1 MRWTVFNRSSGGTAV
16 GVIEGGAV
24 VDLSGAGAMFQGD
37 LMPVIEAGQAA
48 ADAAKAAMD
57 GAPRIPLADVS
68 FALPV
73 ARPPKIFCLGLN
85 YVDHAKEGGHAVPD
99 YPALFMRTI
108 GSIVPHGTPMVRPL
122 CSERFDYEA
131 EFMAV
136 IGKGGRHIAEADALD
151 HVFGYTLFND
161 GSIRDYQRKTTQW
174 TPGKNFDQS
183 GSIGPD
189 VLTPD
194 ELPAGCV
201 GLRIQSR
208 LNGTVLQDANT
219 TDMVF
224 SVAQTI
230 AAISEFSVLEP
241 GDLIA
246 MGTPDG
252 VGHARTP
259 PLWMK
264 QGDTIEIEVDRFGV
278 LSNAIVDEAR

>member
-1 MRWTVFNRSSGGTAV
+1 MRWTVIKKTDGQTGVAV
-16 GVIEGGAV
+16 VDGDAV
-24 VDLSGAGAMFQGD
+24 VDLSAADPLFAGD

-48 ADAAKAAMD
+48 VDAARKAMA
-57 GAPRIPLADVS
+57 GAPRLPLDAER
-68 FALPV
+68 ALPV

-174 TPGKNFDQS
+174 TPGKNFDRS
-183 GSIGPD
+183 GSVGPD

-208 LNGTVLQDANT
+208 LNGTILQDANT

-252 VGHARTP
+252 VGHARKP

-264 QGDTIEIEVDRFGV
+264 QGDTIEIEVERFGV
-278 LSNAIVDEAR
+278 LSNEIVDEAR